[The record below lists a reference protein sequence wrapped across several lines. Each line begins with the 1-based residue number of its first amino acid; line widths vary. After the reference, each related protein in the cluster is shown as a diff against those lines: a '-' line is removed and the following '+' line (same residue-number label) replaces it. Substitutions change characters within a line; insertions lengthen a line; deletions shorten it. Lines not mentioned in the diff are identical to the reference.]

1 MAKKKQTQFVTM
13 KIPHNGDVSAL
24 LSFRKEQSKVYRLAY
39 KMVSRG
45 LTELQIRHDLKK
57 LNIGVNVDSWLIQSA
72 IKKATG
78 QFKADFELDQ
88 INGTDVAGKRIF
100 GGKKNFYDRLNG
112 KISQEEFRTNR
123 IENFKSIGEAP
134 RKGNRKASFNTDS
147 ITIKPKQ
154 GIKVEIPLPS
164 LRGKFKQN
172 YDKIVELTSL
182 KKMPVTVEVNE
193 SFIYLSFD
201 ANFLKDEKR
210 VKAPIKGRHL
220 GVDLNPNY
228 IGVSFYD
235 QRKAIID
242 TRLYNFKSL
251 TGKNIN
257 HDKLKHEIREVA
269 IQIGKMAQHYQL
281 EYLFVEELKFKQ
293 GDKNKGKNFN
303 RLTSS
308 QFLYKEFIRMLS
320 KYGKVVEVNAAY
332 TSTIGNIMNDQ
343 YPDPI
348 AASMEVARRGIES
361 RVVKG
366 SNAFYPPMVSHSK
379 LQNRWK
385 EEEVPEFETW
395 IELHN
400 WLKTGVRY
408 RVPIPEVGMFRV
420 FNSKQS
426 KVLVL

>member
-1 MAKKKQTQFVTM
+1 MTKKKQTQFVTM

-24 LSFRKEQSKVYRLAY
+24 LPFRKEQSKVCRLAY
-39 KMVSRG
+39 KMASHG

-57 LNIGVNVDSWLIQSA
+57 LNIGENVDSWLIQSA
-72 IKKATG
+72 IKKAIG
-78 QFKADFELDQ
+78 QYKADVELDQ
-88 INGTDVAGKRIF
+88 INGTNVAGKRIF
-100 GGKKNFYDRLNG
+100 GGKKNFYDRLSG

-123 IENFKSIGEAP
+123 IENFRSIGESP
-134 RKGNRKASFNTDS
+134 RIGNRKVSFNADS
-147 ITIKPKQ
+147 ITIKPKR
-154 GIKVEIPLPS
+154 GISVEIPLPS

-182 KKMPVTVEVNE
+182 KKMPVTVEVNDQ
-193 SFIYLSFD
+193 FIYLSFD
-201 ANFLKDEKR
+201 DKIKDEER
-210 VKAPIKGRHL
+210 VKAPIKGRYL

-228 IGVSFYD
+228 IGVSFFD
-235 QRKAIID
+235 QNKCVLD

-257 HDKLKHEIREVA
+257 QDKLKHEIREVA

-293 GDKNKGKNFN
+293 GDKGIGKNFN

-332 TSTIGNIMNDQ
+332 TSTIGNIVNDQ

-366 SNAFYPPMVSHSK
+366 SNAFYPPLVSRSK

-408 RVPIPEVGMFRV
+408 RVPIPEIGMFRI

-426 KVLVL
+426 KVIVI